1 MKKHSLILVLGMSL
15 LLFLGLAQAAEKRV
29 ALVIGNND
37 YQSVPKLEKAVNDA
51 QAVARELSK
60 IGFEVISLSN
70 AGQKK
75 MNQAVNEFAQK
86 VSGGGVGVFFFAGH
100 GLQINNQN
108 FLLPVDMDMPK
119 DPNDVDDQAISL
131 VRIQDKLADAK
142 AKFSLLVID
151 ACRDNPLPKKAG
163 RSIGGTRGLAQPASP
178 NGQIVLFSAGANQQA
193 LDKLS
198 DGDNNPN
205 GLFTREFLPMITS
218 PGLSAAD
225 ALKKVR
231 STVTSKAKG
240 VGHEQNPALYDQT
253 DGDFYFV
260 AGPAP
265 QPQQQGAGGG
275 TTTTTIVQASQSA
288 IELEFWSSIKNSN
301 DPADFKE
308 YLSRYPNG
316 QFASI
321 AQRRV
326 AAVSQVATRGSAEG
340 SSPQPTQLAMNSSQP
355 KPTASE
361 GPTIASKIEE
371 LGKMTYLKVSDLRA
385 AKRDNLLRIQAE
397 ITNTSHENQQLY
409 YRFKWLDKDGFS
421 VWDDEPWKPLTV
433 YGNQKQI
440 INVVAPTFK
449 ATDFRLVLQSPKNE
463 ASSGRADGGFSL
475 FK

>member
-1 MKKHSLILVLGMSL
+1 MSNRLLSTLAAVLVLFSVQVG
-15 LLFLGLAQAAEKRV
+15 AVEKRV

-37 YQSVPKLEKAVNDA
+37 YQSVPRLEKAVNDA
-51 QAVARELSK
+51 KAVSRELAR
-60 IGFEVISLSN
+60 IGFEVIYLSN

-86 VSGGGVGVFFFAGH
+86 ISGGGVGVFFFAGH

-108 FLLPVDMDMPK
+108 FLLPVDIDMPK

-163 RSIGGTRGLAQPASP
+163 RSIGATRGLAQPASP

-193 LDKLS
+193 LDKLT
-198 DGDNNPN
+198 DNDPNPN
-205 GLFTREFLPMITS
+205 GLFTREFLPMITT
-218 PGLSAAD
+218 PGVSAAD

-231 STVTSKAKG
+231 TSVTSKART
-240 VGHEQNPALYDQT
+240 VGHDQNPALYDQT
-253 DGDFYFV
+253 DGDFFFV

-265 QPQQQGAGGG
+265 AQQLAAAAPVASGPA
-275 TTTTTIVQASQSA
+275 VSQAA
-288 IELEFWSSIKNSN
+288 VELEFWSSIKNSN
-301 DPADFKE
+301 DPEDFKE
-308 YLSRYPNG
+308 YLARYPNG

-326 AAVSQVATRGSAEG
+326 ANAPQLATRSSAEAAAPAAAMAAPVATPPANAAPS
-340 SSPQPTQLAMNSSQP
+340 M
-355 KPTASE
+355 
-361 GPTIASKIEE
+361 ASKLEE

-385 AKRDNLLRIQAE
+385 VKRDNLLRVQAE
-397 ITNTSHENQQLY
+397 ITNTSRDNQQLY
-409 YRFKWLDKDGFS
+409 YRFKWLDRDGFS
-421 VWDDEPWKPLTV
+421 VWDDEPWKPLIV
-433 YGNQKQI
+433 YGNQKQQ

-449 ATDFRLVLQSPKNE
+449 ATDFRLVLQSPNNE
-463 ASSGRADGGFSL
+463 ATSERANGW
-475 FK
+475 